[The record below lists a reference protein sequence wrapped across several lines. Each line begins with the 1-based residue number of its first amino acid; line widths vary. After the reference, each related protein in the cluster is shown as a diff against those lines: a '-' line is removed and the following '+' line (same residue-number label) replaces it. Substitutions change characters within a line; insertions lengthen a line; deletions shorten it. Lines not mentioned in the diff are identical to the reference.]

1 MNEVKTSWK
10 PLPSPKAHGQQS
22 GFSVQK
28 RNCEWGEAPRH
39 RSPGKQC
46 GEGSS
51 LMEKVRH
58 TGEETYPRLRR
69 TRGDGRSRVKSKVI

>member
-1 MNEVKTSWK
+1 MEAPPFSQSPWK
-10 PLPSPKAHGQQS
+10 QS

-28 RNCEWGEAPRH
+28 RNCGWGEAPCH

-51 LMEKVRH
+51 PMEKVRH
-58 TGEETYPRLRR
+58 TGEDTYPRLRR